1 MCEQDLRFMA
11 EAPHFETIH
20 PAHAIERC
28 GMSVVFTEGMPE
40 KAFQRVVASLR
51 SNAEKMGFEQARQ
64 SPAIEIDL
72 TTGNL
77 NPVGAR
83 QGPVTF
89 VSSDGAF
96 QFIAAPNILFW
107 ATTRYVRW
115 APFAG
120 QFETILGSTL
130 EDYLENLT
138 LGAVQLEYLDR
149 FTWTGGWDDFDVFGV
164 LRRESELLNT
174 RAPRSRREWHLH
186 TGWFEEVDGLRRL
199 VNVNVDVTELTH
211 RYTSQRHPSV
221 AIFTLMKDE
230 ANVPGYGTTPSD
242 QLDREFIFERLDRI
256 HSAVKR
262 LFSEVITGAMAERIN
277 LDSSDDE

>member
-72 TTGNL
+72 TTGKL

-149 FTWTGGWDDFDVFGV
+149 
-164 LRRESELLNT
+164 
-174 RAPRSRREWHLH
+174 
-186 TGWFEEVDGLRRL
+186 
-199 VNVNVDVTELTH
+199 
-211 RYTSQRHPSV
+211 
-221 AIFTLMKDE
+221 
-230 ANVPGYGTTPSD
+230 
-242 QLDREFIFERLDRI
+242 
-256 HSAVKR
+256 
-262 LFSEVITGAMAERIN
+262 VITHPLIDGK
-277 LDSSDDE
+277 SSISSGIWRNAGIFDQMGDPSPFGRYSASGQ